1 MTDTFKPHKHSTTAH
16 TLIYS
21 FPPNTLNHF
30 TCTHTNTLAFDKH
43 WNHVDTFRAT
53 ELSPPPSSAFAATMT
68 TNNSHGATVQLMEQ
82 NTNADQMKLKLGS
95 SALFAHLLKSLIFFI
110 LPSRTMCNYT
120 TSNAINN
127 NKHAPSTQ
135 TQSIPHN
142 NNEIKMNCQTQAQAQ
157 TQAPST
163 HTRTAR
169 TSLLSIDS
177 FYTTTTASFASFA
190 FVSASSSSS
199 LSSPNAF
206 IIPSSAS
213 ATSAGNLLSFNV
225 NAHHLDD
232 SRVYRRLLVQ
242 LEETERRFDD
252 FWNTHLT
259 RLKQCL
265 DLRRFEQDFR
275 ELQVSR
281 SSPFSAHAFIW
292 WHFFFLFCHA
302 MQTNFDG
309 HLNTVSEM
317 TEIGETVQRVDTLL
331 WETKAFQKLCDI
343 DIERAEEV
351 VATGESLDAWIWS
364 TQNDF

>member
-1 MTDTFKPHKHSTTAH
+1 
-16 TLIYS
+16 
-21 FPPNTLNHF
+21 
-30 TCTHTNTLAFDKH
+30 
-43 WNHVDTFRAT
+43 
-53 ELSPPPSSAFAATMT
+53 MT
-68 TNNSHGATVQLMEQ
+68 TNNSHGATVQPMELEI

-95 SALFAHLLKSLIFFI
+95 SALFAHLLKSLIFFM
-110 LPSRTMCNYT
+110 LPSRPLCNHT
-120 TSNAINN
+120 TSNALNNN

-135 TQSIPHN
+135 TQSMRHN
-142 NNEIKMNCQTQAQAQ
+142 NIEIKTQAQAQ

-199 LSSPNAF
+199 LSSPTAF

-281 SSPFSAHAFIW
+281 SSPFSSPTSSSDDL
-292 WHFFFLFCHA
+292 FFSFLRS

-309 HLNTVSEM
+309 HLKTVSEM

-331 WETKAFQKLCDI
+331 WETKAFQKLCDA

-351 VATGESLDAWIWS
+351 VATGESLDAPIWS
-364 TQNDF
+364 AHNYFLLSFQIQYFC